1 VLVAALILAAS
12 VETVALFLL
21 LVMLLRTRRKL
32 TGARGELAESGR
44 RTPRSPAAMAMKAVA
59 QTAARVREQGL
70 VGGLLT
76 SSFED
81 LGRWMNDQR
90 SDIAQ
95 VAAPDGT
102 IAIFFSD
109 IENST
114 VLNEQ
119 LGDEQWVRVLSA
131 HNTLVRRSVERCG
144 GHIVKSQGDG
154 FMIVFRE
161 STDAAHAALDV
172 QRAFE
177 APTHR
182 SLRRTQIRIRIGL
195 HVGETVS
202 REGDYFGRNVAM
214 AARIATSA
222 DGGEVL
228 VSDELRTA
236 ITDVDQFHFEP
247 RGEVQLKGLAD
258 RHRLWELRGSRP

>member
-1 VLVAALILAAS
+1 MLVAALVAVAA
-12 VETVALFLL
+12 VEAVVL
-21 LVMLLRTRRKL
+21 LVLLFVVVRTRRKL
-32 TGARGELAESGR
+32 TVARRELSESGR

-81 LGRWMNDQR
+81 LGRWMNEQR
-90 SDIAQ
+90 PDIAR

-109 IENST
+109 IEDST

-131 HNTLVRRSVERCG
+131 HNTLVRRSVEKRG

-161 STDAAHAALDV
+161 SDEAARAALDV
-172 QRAFE
+172 QSAFDT
-177 APTHR
+177 PTHR
-182 SLRRTQIRIRIGL
+182 TLRRTQIRVRIGL

-214 AARIATSA
+214 AARIAASA

-247 RGEVQLKGLAD
+247 RGEVELKGLAD
-258 RHRLWELRGSRP
+258 RHRLWALSH